1 MNQQAHVTAVAE
13 LDAFRASLIVYL
25 DKAGRV
31 LDDVRQEV
39 VGTRLWLQSDRQVHW
54 KHEIRKRTKLLDQAE
69 QELFT
74 ARLSD
79 HPAAVQD
86 RRRAVDRARRAV
98 TEAEQRLTGVKTW
111 LRQYETHVDARLKAV
126 TRLRQIL
133 THDMKKA
140 VAFLD
145 QAGDILAEYAE
156 LTAGPPGPT
165 PGQDNP
171 TPASSSPPVTGPN
184 PAKPEAEGG
193 SR

>member
-1 MNQQAHVTAVAE
+1 MNRQAHVTAVAE

-31 LDDVRQEV
+31 LDDVQQEV

-54 KHEIRKRTKLLDQAE
+54 KHEIRKRTKLLNQAE

-74 ARLSD
+74 ARLSG

-86 RRRAVDRARRAV
+86 RRRTLDRARRAV
-98 TEAEQRLTGVKTW
+98 TEAEQRLTGVKSW

-126 TRLRQIL
+126 TRLRQTL

-156 LTAGPPGPT
+156 LTVGLAGPTSAP
-165 PGQDNP
+165 DNP
-171 TPASSSPPVTGPN
+171 TPTASPRPVTSPN
-184 PAKPEAEGG
+184 PPRPEGG

>member
-1 MNQQAHVTAVAE
+1 MNRQAHVNAVAE

-31 LDDVRQEV
+31 LDDVQQEV

-54 KHEIRKRTKLLDQAE
+54 KHEIRKRTKLLNQAE

-74 ARLSD
+74 ARLSG

-86 RRRAVDRARRAV
+86 RRRTVERARRAV
-98 TEAEQRLTGVKTW
+98 TEAEQRLTGVKSW
-111 LRQYETHVDARLKAV
+111 LRQYESHVDARLKAV
-126 TRLRQIL
+126 TRLRQTL
-133 THDMKKA
+133 THDMQKA

-145 QAGDILAEYAE
+145 QAGDILADYAE
-156 LTAGPPGPT
+156 LSVGSPGPT
-165 PGQDNP
+165 PAPDNP
-171 TPASSSPPVTGPN
+171 TPTVSPRPVTGPN
-184 PAKPEAEGG
+184 PSTPEGG